1 MTKER
6 IEGALQFKLLLALM
20 EGPSY
25 GADLMKK
32 LNISSSGT
40 IYPGLKTMR
49 QKGLIKYMSGTAKEK
64 KKLYVLST
72 KGKEQLR
79 RILLGVGRRYFS
91 RFIDPYIQPLVEK
104 LEEIV
109 PACHGK
115 KVLSN
120 LGYEPIRRWLKG
132 ADATYLQTVKAPS
145 GSYDFILTGMVAT
158 LVSYGWKT
166 NELTVYLT
174 QIVNSLV
181 TGGTLVVLEIK
192 KNDNIFMEM
201 FFKDVLG
208 FGRVPGV
215 TEDELKNLLET
226 HNLRIKAINDWRGLL
241 IGVSTKLE

>member
-1 MTKER
+1 MYYLRLSVNTISIYVVTTICNVKGMTKER

-40 IYPGLKTMR
+40 IYPALKTMR

-109 PACHGK
+109 PACQQCRLLLPLYPGF
-115 KVLSN
+115 
-120 LGYEPIRRWLKG
+120 
-132 ADATYLQTVKAPS
+132 LQ
-145 GSYDFILTGMVAT
+145 G
-158 LVSYGWKT
+158 
-166 NELTVYLT
+166 
-174 QIVNSLV
+174 
-181 TGGTLVVLEIK
+181 
-192 KNDNIFMEM
+192 EM
-201 FFKDVLG
+201 LQPD
-208 FGRVPGV
+208 RQC
-215 TEDELKNLLET
+215 
-226 HNLRIKAINDWRGLL
+226 I
-241 IGVSTKLE
+241 